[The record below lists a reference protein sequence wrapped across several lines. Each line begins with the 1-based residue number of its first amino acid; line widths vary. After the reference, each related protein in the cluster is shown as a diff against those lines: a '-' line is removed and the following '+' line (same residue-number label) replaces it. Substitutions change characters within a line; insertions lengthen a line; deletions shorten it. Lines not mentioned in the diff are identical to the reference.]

1 MQHAEPLF
9 IGRTFDDFL
18 FRPQHSPLATRRDVD
33 LKMPLVA
40 GLELAL
46 PGGGANMAPVGGGEM
61 AKPLAGGGGLVSLHR
76 NASSAEQAEGVR
88 YVKTRH
94 SYVIERP
101 VLLERSA
108 TMAQA
113 RQTIRQFNASG
124 ILIEEAKGSGLLA
137 GILSHRDMPICGHAA
152 GRLVSRF
159 RAPQAP

>member
-46 PGGGANMAPVGGGEM
+46 PVVGANMDTVVGQEM
-61 AKPLAGGGGLVSLHR
+61 AKTLALEGGLGFLHR
-76 NASSAEQAEGVR
+76 NASIAEQAEGVR

-124 ILIEEAKGSGLLA
+124 ILIEEVKGSGLLA
-137 GILSHRDMPICGHAA
+137 GILSHRDMPIGGHADD
-152 GRLVSRF
+152 RLVSG
-159 RAPQAP
+159 PGW